1 MPLKGEKRMEKKE
14 KTYKIYEIVALEL
27 WYREFLKEKN
37 KEMPISD
44 QWNLSQNMKEI
55 SQSVSNFHEFQE
67 KLKKEIQEEFF
78 TEEKTEKI
86 TKDGEELMKIKDEFL
101 PQYQEKVGKVN
112 KELEEISKEE
122 KKFTLRAI
130 DVDNLVASLG
140 NETKITID
148 DLNMLSAFN

>member
-1 MPLKGEKRMEKKE
+1 MEKKE

-55 SQSVSNFHEFQE
+55 SQSASNFHEFQE

-140 NETKITID
+140 DETKITID

>member
-1 MPLKGEKRMEKKE
+1 
-14 KTYKIYEIVALEL
+14 
-27 WYREFLKEKN
+27 
-37 KEMPISD
+37 
-44 QWNLSQNMKEI
+44 
-55 SQSVSNFHEFQE
+55 
-67 KLKKEIQEEFF
+67 
-78 TEEKTEKI
+78 
-86 TKDGEELMKIKDEFL
+86 MKIKDEFL

>member
-1 MPLKGEKRMEKKE
+1 MEKKE

-27 WYREFLKEKN
+27 WYRDFLKEKN

-55 SQSVSNFHEFQE
+55 SQSVSNFHEFQG

-101 PQYQEKVGKVN
+101 PQYQEKVEKVN

>member
-1 MPLKGEKRMEKKE
+1 MEKKD
-14 KTYKIYEIVALEL
+14 KAYKIYEIVALEI

-37 KEMPISD
+37 KELLISD
-44 QWNLSQNMKEI
+44 QWSLSQNMKEI
-55 SQSVSNFHEFQE
+55 SQSISNFHEFQK

-101 PQYQEKVGKVN
+101 SQYQEKVGKVN

-122 KKFTLRAI
+122 KKFTLRTI
-130 DVDNLVASLG
+130 DVDSLVTSLG
-140 NETKITID
+140 AETKITID

>member
-1 MPLKGEKRMEKKE
+1 MEKKE

-101 PQYQEKVGKVN
+101 PQYQEKVGEVN

>member
-1 MPLKGEKRMEKKE
+1 MEKKE

-55 SQSVSNFHEFQE
+55 SQSASNFHEFQE

>member
-1 MPLKGEKRMEKKE
+1 MEKKE

-86 TKDGEELMKIKDEFL
+86 IKDGEELMKIKDEFL

>member
-1 MPLKGEKRMEKKE
+1 MEKKE

-55 SQSVSNFHEFQE
+55 SQSASNFHEFQE

-101 PQYQEKVGKVN
+101 PQYQEKVGEVN

>member
-1 MPLKGEKRMEKKE
+1 MEKKE

-67 KLKKEIQEEFF
+67 KLKKEIQGEFF